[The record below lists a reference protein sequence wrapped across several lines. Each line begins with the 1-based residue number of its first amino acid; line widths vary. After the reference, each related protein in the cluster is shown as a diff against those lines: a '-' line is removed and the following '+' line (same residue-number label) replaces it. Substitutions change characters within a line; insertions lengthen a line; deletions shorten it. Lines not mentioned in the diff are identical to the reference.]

1 MEDSNNLPPND
12 IKKSFENAE
21 RIGVIGSPSSS
32 HNLTIDIMGTAV
44 DKKLVG
50 SICMFNFKQDGAD
63 HFALGQITEI
73 DLRNIWS
80 EDPTMRGLI
89 RQKGRVDP
97 ITERQDTHTASM
109 LVSSVFGKN
118 QRSYQP
124 SMLGTVPSTGTSI
137 RLMNEQFMRDLLS
150 DFSKELVYL
159 GKAYGS
165 NVLLPM
171 WFKHFG
177 KGEGGIEEA
186 YHIGIFGKTGSGKS
200 VLSKMVMMAYAR
212 HKPMTIF
219 VLDPQG
225 EFAKI
230 RDDTKVLDSLEK
242 LGKKPKIYS
251 LHNLVLSGN
260 VLFKKILA
268 LSGFLDELGIVH
280 QDNKA
285 RAANQIDMMLQG
297 RHPLFG
303 PKQGIVPWDF
313 HKREV
318 FNLIWEAL
326 KTDQVLIH
334 IYSTKDL
341 MERVRS
347 TIQAADE
354 EYMYKLWRSVAML
367 FTYKQ
372 GTESIEIKKL
382 TKSVMDGASGQV
394 IIIDLSEG
402 NVPADILWND
412 KMRMIV
418 INEFLQSLGSEAQV
432 AYKEGKSLNTL
443 VVIDEAHRLAPREPQ
458 NSPELETIKTTL
470 KDAIRTTRKFG
481 LGWMFISQTLS
492 GLDREII
499 NQLRIYIFGFGL
511 AYGVELQGL
520 REIIGGNDEAI
531 RLYQLFKDPQSNP
544 HQKEYSFMTIGPI
557 SPLSFSGIPLFFQAL
572 PYPDSYIRDNLASFN
587 SSS

>member
-1 MEDSNNLPPND
+1 MENQHDNTKRTFD
-12 IKKSFENAE
+12 GAE

-50 SICMFNFKQDGAD
+50 SLCMFNFKQDGAE

-118 QRSYQP
+118 QKSYQP
-124 SMLGTVPSTGTSI
+124 SMLGTVPSTGTPI
-137 RLMNEQFMRDLLS
+137 KVMNEQFMRDLLS
-150 DFSKELVYL
+150 DFSREIVYL

-200 VLSKMVMMAYAR
+200 VLSKMVMTAYAR

-230 RDDTKVLDSLEK
+230 KADNKMQDTLEK
-242 LGKKPKIYS
+242 LGKKPVIYS

-260 VLFKKILA
+260 SLFKKILTI
-268 LSGFLDELGIVH
+268 SGFLDELGIVH
-280 QDNKA
+280 EENKA
-285 RAANQIDMMLQG
+285 RAANQIDMILQG
-297 RHPLFG
+297 RHPFVSTKAAI
-303 PKQGIVPWDF
+303 PPWDF
-313 HKREV
+313 HKREM

-326 KTDQVLIH
+326 KTDQVLIR

-347 TIQAADE
+347 SVEAADL
-354 EYMYKLWRSVAML
+354 EYMYTLWKSVALL

-382 TKSVMDGASGQV
+382 TKSVIGAANGQM
-394 IIIDLSEG
+394 IIIDLSDL
-402 NVPADILWND
+402 NVPPDTLWND
-412 KMRMIV
+412 RIRMIV
-418 INEFLQSLGSEAQV
+418 INEFLQSLASEAQLV
-432 AYKEGKSLNTL
+432 YKEGSSLNTL

-458 NSPELETIKTTL
+458 KNIELETIKTTL
-470 KDAIRTTRKFG
+470 KDAVRTTRKFG

-572 PYPDSYIRDNLASFN
+572 PYPDSFIKDNISTF
-587 SSS
+587 SSGHLK

>member
-1 MEDSNNLPPND
+1 MKMDSQENN
-12 IKKSFENAE
+12 IKNTFDNAE

-50 SICMFNFKQDGAD
+50 SLCMFNFKQDGAD

-73 DLRNIWS
+73 NLRNIWS

-124 SMLGTVPSTGTSI
+124 SMLGTVPSTGTPI

-150 DFSKELVYL
+150 DFSREIVYL

-165 NVLLPM
+165 SVLLPM

-200 VLSKMVMMAYAR
+200 VLSKMVMTAYAR
-212 HKPMTIF
+212 HNPMTIF

-230 RDDTKVLDSLEK
+230 KADDKMQDSLEK
-242 LGKKPKIYS
+242 LGKKPKIYG

-260 VLFKKILA
+260 HLFRKILI

-280 QDNKA
+280 EDNKA

-297 RHPLFG
+297 RHPFVG
-303 PKQGIVPWDF
+303 AKGAIPPWDF
-313 HKREV
+313 NKREV

-326 KTDQVLIH
+326 KTDQVLIR

-347 TIQAADE
+347 ALQAADE
-354 EYMYKLWRSVAML
+354 EYMFKLWKSVALL

-382 TKSVMDGASGQV
+382 TKSVIQAANGQI
-394 IIIDLSEG
+394 IIIDLSDL
-402 NVPADILWND
+402 NVPADTLWND
-412 KMRMIV
+412 RIRMIV
-418 INEFLQSLGSEAQV
+418 INEFLQSLSNEAQLT
-432 AYKEGKSLNTL
+432 YKEGNSLNTL
-443 VVIDEAHRLAPREPQ
+443 VVIDEAHRLAPRESQ
-458 NSPELETIKTTL
+458 NNVELETIKTTL
-470 KDAIRTTRKFG
+470 KDAVRTTRKFG

-511 AYGVELQGL
+511 AYGIELQGL

-572 PYPDSYIRDNLASFN
+572 SYPDFFIKDNISTF
-587 SSS
+587 SGSTM